1 MQSFRTELEI
11 RPVQNGK
18 ALVEKDIIELEKKI
32 REFREGK
39 LPEEKF
45 RSLRL
50 ARGVYGQRQQGVQ
63 MVRIKLPYGKMTLAQ
78 WKRIAD
84 VSDEYSTGNLHLTT
98 RQDIQIHFVSLDR
111 TPELWAEL
119 DKDDITIREAC
130 GNTVR
135 NITASDTAG
144 IDPDE
149 PFDVTPYA
157 HALFEYFLRK
167 PVCQE
172 MGRKFKIAF
181 SNSEK
186 DTALVFMHDLGVI
199 PRIKIVDGK
208 EIRGFKVMVGGGLG
222 AQPHH
227 AVTTHEF
234 LEEDLLIPY
243 TEAVL
248 RVFDRYGERNSR
260 HKARIKFLIQKIG
273 IDAFNELVKE
283 EQLAL
288 THQRYSVHVLDA
300 SPPGHQAAIPVN
312 RESAGNENHSR
323 RSIYNAA
330 PDPFQFQLWKSTNVF
345 SQKQEGYYAVY
356 VRVPN
361 GNISS
366 HSSRRLIEKLAPV
379 IANDI
384 RITINQGLQF
394 RFIKPEHL
402 EYVYA
407 VLQEEGFAA
416 AGFGSVADITSCP
429 GTDTCNLGI
438 SNSTGTALA
447 LSEVIEEEFPEF
459 LTNKEITIRISGCMN
474 SCGQHGMA
482 SIGFHGSSLKAKGQ
496 VLPALQVLVGGG
508 ILGSG
513 NGRMA
518 DKVIKVPSKRSPD
531 AVRTILSDYKINAQD
546 GESFLNYSQ
555 RKGERYYYELLKPLA
570 NLETLQAEDY
580 IDWGQQEKFATAI
593 GVGECAGVMIDLV
606 ATLIL
611 EADEKIAASEAC
623 LADHHWADGIYN
635 AYSAQ
640 VHAAKALLLQQG
652 VQCNTQHGILK
663 DFDIHFSE
671 KGLYPGNFKQAV
683 MRMNNE
689 SPSEAFA
696 IDYLQ
701 QAKDFIGF
709 AREWREQAILA
720 EK

>member
-1 MQSFRTELEI
+1 MQSFRSELES
-11 RPVQNGK
+11 VANKNGK
-18 ALVEKDIIELEKKI
+18 TVVEKDIVELEKKI
-32 REFREGK
+32 QLFREGK
-39 LPEEKF
+39 MDEEKF

-78 WKRIAD
+78 WNRIAD

-119 DKDDITIREAC
+119 DKDEITIREAC

-157 HALFEYFLRK
+157 HAMFEYFLRK
-167 PVCQE
+167 PVNQE

-186 DTALVFMHDLGVI
+186 DTALVFMHDLGAI
-199 PRIKIVDGK
+199 ARIKIIDGK
-208 EIRGFKVMVGGGLG
+208 EVRGFKVVVGGGLG
-222 AQPHH
+222 AQPFL

-243 TEAVL
+243 LEAVL
-248 RVFDRYGERNSR
+248 RVFDRFGERNSR

-273 IDAFNELVKE
+273 IDAFNELVTQ

-288 THQRYSVHVLDA
+288 THQRYKVDVSGQWSVVSKDSTNGRLTTH
-300 SPPGHQAAIPVN
+300 
-312 RESAGNENHSR
+312 HSQLT
-323 RSIYNAA
+323 I
-330 PDPFQFQLWKSTNVF
+330 DPFRFQLWKNTNVF
-345 SQKQEGYYAVY
+345 KQKQAGYYAVY

-366 HSSRRLIEKLAPV
+366 DTSRRLIDKLKDV
-379 IANDI
+379 IADDV
-384 RITINQGLQF
+384 RITINQGLQL
-394 RFIKPEHL
+394 RFIKPENL
-402 EYVYA
+402 EYVYS
-407 VLQEEGFAA
+407 VLDEEGIAA
-416 AGFGSVADITSCP
+416 AGFGSVADVTSCP

-438 SNSTGTALA
+438 SNSTSTALV

-459 LTNKEITIRISGCMN
+459 LYNKELAIKISGCMN

-482 SIGFHGSSLKAKGQ
+482 SIGFHGSSMKAKGQ
-496 VLPALQVLVGGG
+496 ILPALQVLIGGG
-508 ILGSG
+508 VLGSG
-513 NGRMA
+513 EGRIA
-518 DKVIKVPSKRSPD
+518 DKVLKVPSKRAPD
-531 AVRTILSDYKINAQD
+531 VIRKVLNDYKSNAND
-546 GESFLNYSQ
+546 GETFLDFSQ
-555 RKGERYYYELLKPLA
+555 RNGERYYYDLLKPLA
-570 NLETLQAEDY
+570 SLETLQAEDY
-580 IDWGQQEKFATAI
+580 IDWGQEEKFATAI

-611 EADEKIAASEAC
+611 EAEEKIAASEEC
-623 LADHHWADGIYN
+623 LANNKWADGIYN
-635 AYSAQ
+635 AYAAQ
-640 VHAAKALLLQQG
+640 IHTAKALLLQNG
-652 VQCNTQHGILK
+652 IQCNTQHGIIK
-663 DFDIHFSE
+663 DFDTNFSD
-671 KGLYPGNFKQAV
+671 KGLYPAGSFKSSV
-683 MRMNNE
+683 MRMNDV
-689 SPSEAFA
+689 SPSEEFA
-696 IDYLQ
+696 NEYLR
-701 QAKDFIGF
+701 QAKEFIEF
-709 AREWREQAILA
+709 AKVFREQTVLA